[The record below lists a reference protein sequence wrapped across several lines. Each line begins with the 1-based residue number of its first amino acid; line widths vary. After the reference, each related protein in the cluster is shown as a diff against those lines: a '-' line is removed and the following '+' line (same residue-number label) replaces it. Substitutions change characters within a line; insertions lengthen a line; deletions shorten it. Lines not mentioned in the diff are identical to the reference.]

1 MKKYDVII
9 IGSGIAGISASI
21 YLKRSNKSVLIIES
35 NVVGGQL
42 NRSSI
47 IENYPG
53 YASIDGPSLAYNLYN
68 QVNSLGIEYLY
79 EEVTGVC
86 FDKNIVNTSNNNI
99 EYKYL
104 IIATGRSPRKLA
116 ILNDYVGKGVSYCA
130 LCDGNLYKNKDVMV
144 IGGGDVAFEEAL
156 YLSNIVNSVIILNRS
171 NHLRA
176 EQKEQIKVK
185 ETKNIKVINNEEINN
200 ILYKD
205 DKFNINNK
213 YIVDGIFVCIGYVPN
228 SKIFDLKKEND
239 YILVDNHFKT
249 NINNVYAI
257 GDVIKKDIYQLV
269 SASYDGVSAAVDII
283 NKDQK

>member
-53 YASIDGPSLAYNLYN
+53 YTSIDGPSLAYNLYN
-68 QVNSLGIEYLY
+68 QVNNLGIEYLY
-79 EEVTGVC
+79 EEVTSVD
-86 FDKNIVNTSNNNI
+86 FNKNIVNTSNSNI

-104 IIATGRSPRKLA
+104 IIATGRSPRKLD

-200 ILYKD
+200 ISYND

-228 SKIFDLKKEND
+228 NKIFDLKKEND

-249 NINNVYAI
+249 NINNVYAV

-269 SASYDGVSAAVDII
+269 SASYDGVSAAVAII

>member
-1 MKKYDVII
+1 
-9 IGSGIAGISASI
+9 
-21 YLKRSNKSVLIIES
+21 
-35 NVVGGQL
+35 
-42 NRSSI
+42 
-47 IENYPG
+47 
-53 YASIDGPSLAYNLYN
+53 
-68 QVNSLGIEYLY
+68 
-79 EEVTGVC
+79 
-86 FDKNIVNTSNNNI
+86 
-99 EYKYL
+99 
-104 IIATGRSPRKLA
+104 
-116 ILNDYVGKGVSYCA
+116 
-130 LCDGNLYKNKDVMV
+130 MV

-200 ILYKD
+200 ISYND

-249 NINNVYAI
+249 NINNVYAV

>member
-53 YASIDGPSLAYNLYN
+53 YTSIDGPSLAYNLYN
-68 QVNSLGIEYLY
+68 QVNNLGIEYLY
-79 EEVTGVC
+79 EEVTSVD
-86 FDKNIVNTSNNNI
+86 FNKNIVNTSNSNI

-104 IIATGRSPRKLA
+104 IIATGRSPRKLD

-200 ILYKD
+200 ISYND

-213 YIVDGIFVCIGYVPN
+213 YIVDGIFVCIRYVPN

-249 NINNVYAI
+249 NINNVYAV

-269 SASYDGVSAAVDII
+269 SASYDGVSAAVAII

>member
-1 MKKYDVII
+1 M
-9 IGSGIAGISASI
+9 
-21 YLKRSNKSVLIIES
+21 
-35 NVVGGQL
+35 
-42 NRSSI
+42 
-47 IENYPG
+47 
-53 YASIDGPSLAYNLYN
+53 
-68 QVNSLGIEYLY
+68 GIEYLY
-79 EEVTGVC
+79 EEVTSVD
-86 FDKNIVNTSNNNI
+86 FNKNIVNTSNSNI

-104 IIATGRSPRKLA
+104 IIATGRSPRKLD

-185 ETKNIKVINNEEINN
+185 ETNNIKVINNEEIKN
-200 ILYKD
+200 ISYND

-213 YIVDGIFVCIGYVPN
+213 YIVDGIFVCVGYVPN

-249 NINNVYAI
+249 NINNVYAV